1 MKKVQRFT
9 IGTCDEDITSN
20 SGLALIG
27 AAIKRRT
34 SLCEINK
41 KLPPSHHGIS
51 HSDILTSYLGVLS
64 LGKNDFEALNFH
76 RDDPFFAYSMQ
87 IKKSP
92 SVERLRQR
100 MDLNAKLYRPFVE
113 KAAIDFLVKSEVK
126 LTATSI
132 GHVPVDID
140 VSCMDNSNSQKE
152 GVSYT
157 YKGFDGYA
165 PIMGYIGEEGYCL
178 ALELREGKQ
187 HVQAGSNMTIKR
199 VINRACKVTKKSLLM
214 RMDAGHDDTLN
225 FIEINK
231 QAKARDREIAFI
243 IKWNPRQKLNE
254 SYKLYWLNYAAK
266 KGYLVE
272 RESGNRTAIF
282 DILSERIHKKSGLSG
297 KFRRVM
303 RVREI
308 NVDKD
313 GQILLVPEIKI
324 EGWWTSLDI
333 SNEEV
338 IKLYDG
344 RGTSEQ
350 YHSELK
356 TDLDL
361 ERLPSGKF
369 ATNQL
374 VLSCAM
380 LVYNILRWLGQEGLT
395 GRKAPIKHK
404 ARRRRIRTV
413 IQHLMYFAARLIK
426 TGRRLKIAFGKHA
439 PCKSIYEMLYYKLA
453 FQ

>member
-1 MKKVQRFT
+1 MRRFI
-9 IGTCDEDITSN
+9 IGSCDEDITSN

-27 AAIKRRT
+27 TAIKRRT
-34 SLCEINK
+34 SLCAIDK

-51 HSDILTSYLGVLS
+51 HSDILMSYLGVLS
-64 LGKNDFEALNFH
+64 LGKTDFEALNFH
-76 RDDPFFAYSMQ
+76 REDLFFGYAMQ
-87 IKKSP
+87 IKKLP

-100 MDLNAKLYRPFVE
+100 FDLNSKFYRPFLE

-132 GHVPVDID
+132 GHIPVDID
-140 VSCMDNSNSQKE
+140 VSCMDNSNSKKE
-152 GVSYT
+152 GVSHT
-157 YKGFDGYA
+157 YKGFAGYA

-178 ALELREGKQ
+178 VIELREGKQ
-187 HVQAGSNMTIKR
+187 HVQTGSNMTIKR
-199 VINRACKVTKKSLLM
+199 AINRACKVTKKSLLL
-214 RMDAGHDDTLN
+214 RLDAGHDDTLN
-225 FIEINK
+225 FIEINN
-231 QAKARDREIAFI
+231 QGKARDRRIDFI
-243 IKWNPRQKLNE
+243 IKWNPRQKMDE
-254 SYKLYWLNYAAK
+254 QDWLDYAEK
-266 KGYLVE
+266 KGYFVE

-282 DILSERIHKKSGLSG
+282 NILSERIHKKSGLSG
-297 KFRRVM
+297 KFKRVM

-308 NVDKD
+308 NIDKD
-313 GQILLVPEIKI
+313 GQRLLVPEIKV

-333 SNEEV
+333 GNEEV
-338 IKLYDG
+338 IELYNA

-356 TDLDL
+356 SDLDL

-380 LVYNILRWLGQEGLT
+380 LVYNILRWIGQEGLT
-395 GRKAPIKHK
+395 GEKSPIKHR

-413 IQHLMYFAARLIK
+413 IQNLMYFAARLIK
-426 TGRRLKIAFGKHA
+426 TGRKLKIAFGKHA
-439 PCKSIYEMLYYKLA
+439 PCKSIYAMLYYQLA
-453 FQ
+453 FR